1 MLTRRATRA
10 RDLREAA
17 LSLPLLGPLL
27 GDLVKLILRLL
38 PLDER
43 LRARELSRG
52 WRFFLED
59 ASFWTHVD
67 LSKSCGVNP
76 RFLSDSRLAL
86 ALLRA
91 ACVRAK
97 GGLQSL
103 DNSGVAV
110 AWPVARQE
118 VPSVLQWAEALSVAD
133 KANLRDLVAPTSRS
147 LYAGQ
152 VTALCRALP
161 LCRVRCGV
169 RCDAVEA
176 LPLLRREPPH
186 ALLTIGGLRVSNN
199 EDGDQAFLDLA
210 SALSVC
216 MGMEKLHFFDVPL
229 TTRAVLDAL
238 VDAAISAGIKD
249 MDFEE
254 CGLSQTALP
263 ALTRLMQ
270 SPGFERLSVWND
282 DATLFV
288 GPAAPAFCEALRNC
302 KSLKTLPLSR
312 IDLWYDMAV
321 ATQLFAALEGLPALQ
336 TLGLHENEG
345 LHDTSH
351 KQAAGECLARLIA
364 RSSSLRD
371 LDFTNNFIGLAGQA
385 PIFEVLRG
393 SHSLAVLSISQE
405 LTLEFARNVVLPAA
419 RANTSLRWLDGWNP
433 QDDDPHLD
441 ELLLPAME
449 EVMDILEA
457 RRRADEEAA

>member
-1 MLTRRATRA
+1 
-10 RDLREAA
+10 
-17 LSLPLLGPLL
+17 
-27 GDLVKLILRLL
+27 
-38 PLDER
+38 
-43 LRARELSRG
+43 
-52 WRFFLED
+52 
-59 ASFWTHVD
+59 
-67 LSKSCGVNP
+67 
-76 RFLSDSRLAL
+76 
-86 ALLRA
+86 
-91 ACVRAK
+91 
-97 GGLQSL
+97 
-103 DNSGVAV
+103 
-110 AWPVARQE
+110 
-118 VPSVLQWAEALSVAD
+118 
-133 KANLRDLVAPTSRS
+133 
-147 LYAGQ
+147 
-152 VTALCRALP
+152 
-161 LCRVRCGV
+161 
-169 RCDAVEA
+169 
-176 LPLLRREPPH
+176 
-186 ALLTIGGLRVSNN
+186 
-199 EDGDQAFLDLA
+199 
-210 SALSVC
+210 
-216 MGMEKLHFFDVPL
+216 
-229 TTRAVLDAL
+229 
-238 VDAAISAGIKD
+238 